1 MGDTLARLV
10 TGRVS
15 VNQMSGPIGIS
26 SMVAESKG
34 IYDFVYLL
42 SIISVSL
49 GVTNL
54 LPIPALD
61 GGRILLLIIE
71 KIRGKALEEKVEYEI
86 QYISFMLLILFAV
99 YVSYNDILKVFYE

>member
-1 MGDTLARLV
+1 
-10 TGRVS
+10 
-15 VNQMSGPIGIS
+15 MSGPIGIS

-61 GGRILLLIIE
+61 GGRLLLLIIE

-86 QYISFMLLILFAV
+86 QSISFMLLILFAV